1 MEISGKIFKVLP
13 KETGEGKNGTWTKQ
27 SIVIE
32 TPHERYPKKVCVA
45 LWGDLVTNNTFTEGV
60 DISLEF
66 DIESREF
73 NGKWYTDVKAWRI
86 NNTNSGNNSGN
97 NNSASNNNNNNSYQQ
112 SAPAP
117 KVEDAP
123 ATQIDDDLPF

>member
-86 NNTNSGNNSGN
+86 NKQANTTSNAQSSSTT
-97 NNSASNNNNNNSYQQ
+97 SASKNEV
-112 SAPAP
+112 PAYTE
-117 KVEDAP
+117 EDAP
-123 ATQIDDDLPF
+123 AAIEDDLPF

>member
-86 NNTNSGNNSGN
+86 NKQANTT
-97 NNSASNNNNNNSYQQ
+97 SNAQ
-112 SAPAP
+112 SSSTTSEN
-117 KVEDAP
+117 KRTLV
-123 ATQIDDDLPF
+123 IL

>member
-60 DISLEF
+60 DISLEL

-86 NNTNSGNNSGN
+86 NKQANTTSNAQSSSTT
-97 NNSASNNNNNNSYQQ
+97 SASKNEV
-112 SAPAP
+112 PAYTE
-117 KVEDAP
+117 EDAP
-123 ATQIDDDLPF
+123 AAIEDDLPF